1 MSRLALINGKARWL
15 TSLRSII
22 LAAFLIACEQSDPTE
37 PAGTKPPNPEAVKA
51 VFPCSRDVQT
61 TRDAQLVAA
70 GKRIEAIAN
79 TAHALAEFHCGLR
92 PNFEDDPKVPI
103 RQ

>member
-1 MSRLALINGKARWL
+1 MSCLALINGKARWL
-15 TSLRSII
+15 GSLRSII
-22 LAAFLIACEQSDPTE
+22 LAASLIACEQAGPTE
-37 PAGTKPPNPEAVKA
+37 PTRTKAPNPEAVKA

-61 TRDAQLVAA
+61 TPDAQRVAA

-79 TAHALAEFHCGLR
+79 TAPPLAKFHCGLR